1 MKRMKK
7 IFALMLAV
15 VMTMAMSVTVFASG
29 ESGTDPTEPTGG
41 YTITI
46 DGSEKLN
53 PDVTHTYEAYQ
64 VFKGTISA
72 GKLIDIDWGTGV
84 DGANLLTALQGADS
98 SFAECTKAEDVA
110 KVLQDAAD
118 DSPLVQTFA
127 KLAAENKATK
137 AGEGT
142 TTNKVATISVA
153 EAGYYLVM
161 DKDTSLEGED
171 DAYTRYILKVFA
183 DATVVPKSK
192 YPSVD
197 KQVSDDDAD
206 DKTSASNATNKNP
219 GVGNFYESADHDIN
233 ETFQFKLVATIPADV
248 DVAKYPKYL
257 VKFEDTMSGGVT
269 FEKIDSVTVNSTDAK
284 SASTWDATA
293 GKKGGSWN
301 LEIADIKPL
310 LTEAEMKG
318 EITITVI
325 YSAHL
330 NEDAIISETGGN
342 GLDVNKNTVDLVYS
356 NNPNASATGTYT
368 GKTPEDHVWVFTY
381 KINNTKY
388 FDEVKAENV
397 LKDAEFQLLDS
408 TGAEVALIWDEAK
421 KAYRPIA
428 EGETAE
434 TLKSKDD
441 GKFPIIGV
449 DAGTYTIHETK
460 APEGYNPAE
469 DIAVSISAKHSE
481 NDDTVKANLELTA
494 SNTDNKII
502 DRSGATLPT
511 TGGIGTTIFYVIGAI
526 LVVGAGV
533 VLITRRRM
541 SAQ

>member
-7 IFALMLAV
+7 ILALTLAV

-29 ESGTDPTEPTGG
+29 DTGNDPTG
-41 YTITI
+41 YTITV

-53 PDVTHTYEAYQ
+53 KDVTHTYEAYQ
-64 VFKGTISA
+64 IFKGTISD
-72 GKLIDIDWGTGV
+72 GKLIGIDWGTGV
-84 DGANLLTALQGADS
+84 NGAALLTALQNDATYGDKFTACTT
-98 SFAECTKAEDVA
+98 AENVA
-110 KVLQDAAD
+110 KVLQDEANDSALAQKFAA
-118 DSPLVQTFA
+118 
-127 KLAAENKATK
+127 LAAENKATV
-137 AGEGT
+137 ADSAD
-142 TTNKVATISVA
+142 TTNMKAELSVT

-161 DKDTSLEGED
+161 DKEGTLVNKD
-171 DAYTRYILKVFA
+171 DAYTRYILRVVE
-183 DATVVPKSK
+183 DVTVVPKSK

-197 KQVSDDDAD
+197 KQVADDDTD
-206 DKTSASNATNKNP
+206 DNTPESNTTNKNR
-219 GVGNFYESADHDIN
+219 GVGGFYESADHDIN
-233 ETFQFKLVATIPADV
+233 ESFQFKLVATIPADV
-248 DVAKYPKYL
+248 DVPKYPKYL
-257 VKFEDTMSGGVT
+257 VKFEDTMSAGVT
-269 FEKIDSVTVNSTDAK
+269 FERIDSVTVNTTDVTTYTST
-284 SASTWDATA
+284 ATVNQE
-293 GKKGGSWN
+293 GGSWN
-301 LEIADIKPL
+301 LEIADIKKVLP
-310 LTEAEMKG
+310 EAELTG
-318 EITITVI
+318 EITITVL

-330 NEDAIISETGGN
+330 NEDAIISETSGTGV
-342 GLDVNKNTVDLVYS
+342 DTNKNTVDLVYS
-356 NNPNASATGTYT
+356 NNPNASATDTYE
-368 GKTPEDHVWVFTY
+368 GKTPEDNVFVFTY

-388 FDEVKAENV
+388 FDEEKAENV